1 MVRNYEKGTKG
12 LRRGYEISYQVTK
25 LRSYEKG
32 TKRLRKRY
40 EEVTKGLGYEATKL
54 LDSNATYQG
63 HFRSRDLRHFRSK
76 GPTRADMVQLPV

>member
-25 LRSYEKG
+25 LRKG
-32 TKRLRKRY
+32 TKLRKRY